1 MQKDLFYKGVTMI
14 LDVGCGASP
23 KGDVNVDLYFEYPH
37 QNVKIH
43 MDIRADAHYL
53 PFKKRVFSKVIA
65 FEVLEH
71 LKNPHRAILEFKRV
85 AKHEI
90 LLTVPIE
97 PIFFILQFLF
107 EKKLYKGEEHGHIHN
122 FSKKRLSKLL
132 ISCGLTKFHIH
143 LVFKPISIFK
153 RRDILKIPRHYRAK
167 VII

>member
-1 MQKDLFYKGVTMI
+1 MI

-23 KGDVNVDLYFEYPH
+23 KGDVNVDLHFKYPC
-37 QNVKIH
+37 QNGKIR
-43 MDIRADAHYL
+43 MDICADAHYL
-53 PFKKRVFSKVIA
+53 PFRNRVFSKVIA

-71 LKNPHRAILEFKRV
+71 LKNPYGALLEFKRV

-107 EKKLYKGEEHGHIHN
+107 EKKLYKGEEHGHIHH

-132 ISCGLTKFHIH
+132 LSCGLTKFRIH
-143 LVFKPISIFK
+143 FVSKPISIFK
-153 RRDILKIPRHYRAK
+153 RRDILKIPRHYFVDVLLR
-167 VII
+167 